1 MTITRRTSS
10 ARIAAAWVTCLLG
23 ACSGGSITPTS
34 AAAPPPA
41 ENQVTTSSATAGY
54 AAVAVV
60 SLESVGLPAD
70 TALSQV
76 SVASGEAVGLTIRDG
91 EIRFI
96 TPSDPGVDSAV
107 TLRVALPGS
116 VVIVPVTIQSERPT
130 AAVAHIESDENGTLS
145 PNASKARLTVTGLGA
160 NNALTGQPLSFSVEG
175 APPLDLLGSAGTIFV
190 PLTGETID
198 LAKHWSLDPVTNT
211 LRISA
216 EAMAS
221 VLADVPSGEIEFDI
235 GLTSKDM
242 DFAVAW
248 TMSAH
253 KPTAVL
259 NGQVVGLDGSPRLD
273 AAGTLVAI
281 RGMDNR
287 TRMVAAVDA
296 NGSFSAPHLG
306 AGTYQLVI
314 LDPTNPNFWTVTA
327 PVYPNS
333 TRVNSQ
339 LPYEPAA
346 SKGGSASLQ
355 ERDQPAH
362 AGASA
367 RRIAAISFGARTEQ
381 DGEAPPRPPDRSAYR
396 ERLLKATPATCETS
410 NVAAGEATYQAVAG
424 PGKRHDQLTALQHAI
439 PQGTRRSTRLR

>member
-1 MTITRRTSS
+1 L
-10 ARIAAAWVTCLLG
+10 A

-34 AAAPPPA
+34 TAPPPA
-41 ENQVTTSSATAGY
+41 ENQVTTASATSGY

-116 VVIVPVTIQSERPT
+116 VVMVPVTIRSERST
-130 AAVAHIESDENGTLS
+130 AAVAYIEPDENGTLS
-145 PNASKARLTVTGLGA
+145 PNASKARLAVTGLGA

-175 APPLDLLGSAGTIFV
+175 APPLDPKGSAGTIFV
-190 PLTGETID
+190 PLTGDTID
-198 LAKHWSLDPVTNT
+198 LAKHWSLDSVTNT
-211 LRISA
+211 LTVSA
-216 EAMAS
+216 HAMAS
-221 VLADVPSGEIEFDI
+221 VLADVPSGEIEFDV
-235 GLTSKDM
+235 GLASKDM
-242 DFAVAW
+242 EFAVAW
-248 TMSAH
+248 TLLAH

-259 NGQVVGLDGSPRLD
+259 NGQVVKLDGSPRVD
-273 AAGTLVAI
+273 AQGTLVAI
-281 RGMDNR
+281 RGMENR

-296 NGSFSAPHLG
+296 NGSFSASHLG
-306 AGTYQLVI
+306 AGMYQLVI
-314 LDPTNPNFWTVTA
+314 LDPTNPNFWTVTV

-339 LPYEPAA
+339 LPHEPAA
-346 SKGGSASLQ
+346 FHGGSASLQ

-362 AGASA
+362 AGASP
-367 RRIAAISFGARTEQ
+367 RRLAAISFAARTEQ
-381 DGEAPPRPPDRSAYR
+381 DGEAPPR
-396 ERLLKATPATCETS
+396 LLNRGLDSCGS
-410 NVAAGEATYQAVAG
+410 DC
-424 PGKRHDQLTALQHAI
+424 R
-439 PQGTRRSTRLR
+439 